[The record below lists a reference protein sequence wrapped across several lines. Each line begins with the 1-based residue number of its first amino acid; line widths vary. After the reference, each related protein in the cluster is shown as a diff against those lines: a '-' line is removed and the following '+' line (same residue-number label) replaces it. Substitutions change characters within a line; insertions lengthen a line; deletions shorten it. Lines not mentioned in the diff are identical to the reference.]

1 MIRSQSDRNWES
13 GGHKREGGGGGA
25 RGGGVAGSHRKG
37 GRQLVKGLH
46 THSHT

>member
-25 RGGGVAGSHRKG
+25 RGGGVAEVIEKEGDD
-37 GRQLVKGLH
+37 
-46 THSHT
+46 